1 MSQTLLPIARNRGK
15 RESAAKN
22 QYCTLLFPCN
32 LDESTSQY
40 TNVKLRQKTA
50 WFKSQFSLLLKL
62 IKVLYT

>member
-40 TNVKLRQKTA
+40 TNVKLRQETA
-50 WFKSQFSLLLKL
+50 WFKS
-62 IKVLYT
+62 